1 MSEIRSSSF
10 RIDRRAVLLS
20 VGGALLASPAW
31 ASAPQLVVHKTPTCG
46 CCTDWVRHM
55 QTAGFTV
62 RVVEHEDL
70 TPVRTRL
77 RAPDA
82 VASCHIA
89 EVGGYFVE
97 GHVPT
102 ADVTRLLPERP
113 RARGIGVP
121 GMPGGSP
128 GMERPDGRV
137 QSYRTLLVDRAG
149 AVSVW
154 AEHGG

>member
-1 MSEIRSSSF
+1 MSQFRSSSSCVG
-10 RIDRRAVLLS
+10 RRAVLLS
-20 VGGALLASPAW
+20 AGCALFASSALASGPR
-31 ASAPQLVVHKTPTCG
+31 LVVHKTPTCG
-46 CCTDWVRHM
+46 CCTGWVRHM
-55 QTAGFTV
+55 EGAGYTV
-62 RVVEHEDL
+62 RVVEHDDL

-89 EVGGYFVE
+89 EIGGYFVE
-97 GHVPT
+97 GHVPA
-102 ADVTRLLPERP
+102 ADVTRLLAERP

-137 QSYRTLLVDRAG
+137 QPYRTLLVNHG
-149 AVSVW
+149 GSVSVW
-154 AEHGG
+154 AQHGV